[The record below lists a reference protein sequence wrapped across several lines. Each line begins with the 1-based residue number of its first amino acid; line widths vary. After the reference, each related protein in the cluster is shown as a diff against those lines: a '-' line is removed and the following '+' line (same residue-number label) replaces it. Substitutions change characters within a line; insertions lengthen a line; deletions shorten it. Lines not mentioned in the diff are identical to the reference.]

1 MDDDCDVGSAE
12 GPVLN
17 NQVLSN
23 LAFNLQ
29 DPLNVRCRGKPKSL
43 RQKNPKENQEI
54 KKRACSICRKT
65 GHVKTNCPS
74 QKQARYSNKFCD
86 LQ

>member
-23 LAFNLQ
+23 LTFTLQ
-29 DPLNVRCRGKPKSL
+29 DPLSVCCRRKPKSL
-43 RQKNPKENQEI
+43 RQKNPKENKEI
-54 KKRACSICRKT
+54 KKRACSICKKT
-65 GHVKTNCPS
+65 GHVRTSCPS
-74 QKQARYSNKFCD
+74 QKQVRYSYKFCN